1 MNPTLAVPLF
11 VVGGLVSI
19 LFLWRT
25 AIRIRHRRRS
35 KLALQVDDQTELSM
49 TSALNAS
56 LKKHVFYAPLWGTRH
71 SREFRLFR
79 LHMGSVPLRLEII
92 LLMIYLALNVIFVI
106 VTVDWW
112 ESFSKK
118 MFQLKYAAGH
128 LAVMNTPGL
137 VLSAGR
143 NNPLVPLLGL
153 SFDMFNFMHRWVG
166 RVIAVNA
173 VIHMGAV
180 LANQAYLSAYLSGPE
195 SSSPLTSRQTTWTI
209 SFTRF
214 GKCRSIF
221 TALW

>member
-19 LFLWRT
+19 LFFWRT

-92 LLMIYLALNVIFVI
+92 LLMVYLALNVIFVI

-112 ESFSKK
+112 DSFPKK

-153 SFDMFNFMHRWVG
+153 SFDVFNFMHRWVG

-173 VIHMGAV
+173 VTHMGAV
-180 LANQAYLSAYLSGPE
+180 LANQAYLSAYPSGP
-195 SSSPLTSRQTTWTI
+195 
-209 SFTRF
+209 
-214 GKCRSIF
+214 KK
-221 TALW
+221 ALHL